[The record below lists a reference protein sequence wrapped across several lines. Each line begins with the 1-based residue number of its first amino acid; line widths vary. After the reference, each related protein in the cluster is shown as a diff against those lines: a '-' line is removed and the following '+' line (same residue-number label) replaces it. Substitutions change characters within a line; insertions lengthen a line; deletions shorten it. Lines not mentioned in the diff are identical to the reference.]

1 MIRSLTRRKRRGM
14 RSLSRFKNF
23 ILPLTRAVPEISKF

>member
-1 MIRSLTRRKRRGM
+1 M

-23 ILPLTRAVPEISKF
+23 ILPLTRTVPEISKF